1 MSSSIRVRI
10 RERDLYIPALRAAE
24 AEGGYIATSE
34 LIGILIKEFEP
45 EGEDAIILDGRN
57 DSRFSQIVR
66 NIVSHRESSTSI
78 FFKGLAEYTGDGI
91 KITEKGRLFLSQ
103 IPE

>member
-1 MSSSIRVRI
+1 MSGSIRVRI

-24 AEGGYIATSE
+24 AEGGFIATSK
-34 LIGILIKEFEP
+34 LIDVLTNEFEP
-45 EGEDAIILDGRN
+45 EGEDATILDGRN

-66 NIVSHRESSTSI
+66 NLVSHRESSTSI

-91 KITEKGRLFLSQ
+91 KITQRGRQFLSQ
-103 IPE
+103 VPE